1 MKRDGCMYMLTN
13 CHTSFE
19 KAVIPLGQN
28 PIFSWY
34 VLATVHHPWIERRIT
49 EESHIARFHRELSK
63 VSQLIVLPI
72 GLRDLLSSSVRYE
85 VLHKHVKKSHY
96 L

>member
-1 MKRDGCMYMLTN
+1 MLTN

-19 KAVIPLGQN
+19 KALIPLGQS

-34 VLATVHHPWIERRIT
+34 VLATVHHPWIEQRRS
-49 EESHIARFHRELSK
+49 EESHIARFHRELNKQGESCK
-63 VSQLIVLPI
+63 HWPTC
-72 GLRDLLSSSVRYE
+72 DLLFSSVRYE
-85 VLHKHVKKSHY
+85 VPHKHIKNSHY